1 MKTEIENRFNGNLD
15 RVEYLVALYETGST
29 GSGHRAVDT
38 SDILRSAVVF
48 LHATLEDFL
57 RSLLE
62 WKLPTAQASYLKDV
76 PLAGKKPRSAYTLED
91 LALFRGS
98 TVDDLISR
106 SVADHLDRSNFN
118 DPGEVCAVLERI
130 GLLPSLLDPYRGKIG
145 PLMKRRHWIVH
156 RADRNTATG
165 SGQHAALG
173 LQKATVET
181 WLNAVKQF
189 GTSVLN
195 QI

>member
-1 MKTEIENRFNGNLD
+1 MKSEIENRFNGNLE
-15 RVEYLVALYETGST
+15 RVEHLVALYETVST
-29 GSGHRAVDT
+29 GPGRRAVDT

-62 WKLPTAQASYLKDV
+62 WKLPIAQASYLKEV
-76 PLAGKKPRSAYTLED
+76 PLAGKKPRQTFTLDD

-98 TVDDLISR
+98 TVNDLISR
-106 SVADHLDRSNFN
+106 SVADHLERSNFN
-118 DPGEVCAVLERI
+118 DPGEVSAVLERI
-130 GLLPSLLDPYRGKIG
+130 GVLPSLLDPYRGKLG

-181 WLNAVKQF
+181 WSNAVRQF

>member
-1 MKTEIENRFNGNLD
+1 MKTEIQNRFNGNLE
-15 RVEYLVALYETGST
+15 RVEHLVSLYETGST
-29 GSGHRAVDT
+29 GPGRRAVDT

-62 WKLPTAQASYLKDV
+62 WKLPSAQASYLKEV
-76 PLAGKKPRSAYTLED
+76 PLSGKKPRSSFTLDD

-106 SVADHLDRSNFN
+106 SVSDHLERSNFN
-118 DPGEVCAVLERI
+118 DPGEVSAVLERI
-130 GLLPSLLDPYRGKIG
+130 GLMPSLLDPYRGKLG

-173 LQKATVET
+173 LQKATVEI
-181 WLNAVKQF
+181 WLNAVRQF
-189 GTSVLN
+189 GTCVLN